1 MRDKSQISK
10 YKIDKIMTRQQI
22 RLKNRQHMKSIAK
35 QQKLDG
41 ENKIYLLEVYEK
53 PNLIKVGDTHRDVE
67 SRNDE
72 TITNPALHRKN
83 DVVFWNA
90 VKFDGTKFRDK
101 ELHKF
106 LEDKGW
112 VRELNDN
119 GNKSEW
125 FFDLTLEDFEK
136 ELEEFVGE
144 KPTKQYSL
152 RKGQEYLKDE
162 ILQAFDDG
170 FNYINL
176 SACVRV
182 GKTMLSLDISKVKD
196 YFPVYIGKNLT
207 SQASVID
214 DNGEYNIVTKFKLVS
229 LHGNNEEVENDL
241 SKKTKKIIESIE
253 LENPDNKKIIF
264 YVDEVD
270 DASHTIK
277 SREVLVP
284 VVKYFQETGYEV
296 KVICMSGTRA
306 YRGLKILN
314 DIVGD
319 EKIKEISLTYGEMQI
334 LQPETT
340 CRRNFLSITYYS
352 PSEVELSNI
361 SDSMKSGTGRKSLA
375 GTVVGLLG
383 TNSFDIKLNP
393 KFPHWFIKFATVG
406 KGNANRL
413 VNHLNKNHS
422 IVENQKYFFQNVNG
436 DFTSS
441 REAQDYC
448 KGIIESHPDCIV
460 VFITQG
466 MATTSFSVKTIGN
479 GVVFTDNELTSD
491 DIQCLHRSATHA
503 KDKEWCNLIVVTTND
518 SPEVKFDDVFEEEV
532 SGTDREERSKIYKEI
547 LEIDCITHYLVTDDG
562 KSTTPVKIDNSNVEV
577 MLDKKMENMTKIS
590 SIVQSLMG
598 EDELPMF
605 DLLEELVKNTS
616 KKSKTKKGK
625 SVDIFGS
632 SINSSKKSSKEQNK
646 TTLKKKQKLL
656 RALVENI
663 VKVPSV
669 CRMMETS
676 IEEFDS
682 WDEIGTLQEDMFL
695 EYYNNFPILK
705 DRVNQIYGL
714 CEDENYLVEN
724 YINKM
729 V

>member
-1 MRDKSQISK
+1 MS
-10 YKIDKIMTRQQI
+10 RQQL

-41 ENKIYLLEVYEK
+41 ENIIYLYMVKEK
-53 PNLIKVGDTHRDVE
+53 PKLGKVGDTHRGLDKRIKETTTTASLHIVE
-67 SRNDE
+67 QY
-72 TITNPALHRKN
+72 
-83 DVVFWNA
+83 FWEA
-90 VKFDGTKFRDK
+90 KKHDGTKFRDY

-106 LEDKGW
+106 LEGKGW
-112 VRELNDN
+112 KRELNDN

-136 ELEEFVGE
+136 EFEEFVGK
-144 KPTKQYSL
+144 KPSKKYIP
-152 RKGQEYLKDE
+152 RKGQEYLEGE

-170 FNYINL
+170 FNYVNL

-182 GKTMLSLDISKVKD
+182 GKTILSLGISKVKN

-207 SQASVID
+207 SQSSVED
-214 DNGEYNIVTKFKLVS
+214 DNEEYNIVPKFKCVS
-229 LHGNNEEVENDL
+229 LHGIDEKVENEL
-241 SKKTKKIIESIE
+241 SKKTKRIIESIE

-264 YVDEVD
+264 YIDEVD

-277 SREVLVP
+277 SRQVLVP
-284 VVKYFQETGYEV
+284 VVKYFQENGYEV

-314 DIVGD
+314 DIADG

-340 CRRNFLSITYYS
+340 CRRNFLSITHYS

-361 SDSMKSGTGRKSLA
+361 SDSMKSGVGRKSLA
-375 GTVVGLLG
+375 GTLVNLLG
-383 TNSFDIKLNP
+383 TTHSFDIKLNP
-393 KFPHWFIKFATVG
+393 KFPHWFIKFATIG
-406 KGNANRL
+406 KGNANSL
-413 VNHLNKNHS
+413 VNYLNKNHS
-422 IVENQKYFFQNVNG
+422 VVENQKYFFQNVNG

-448 KGIIESHPDCIV
+448 KGIIESHPGCIV

-491 DIQCLHRSATHA
+491 DIQCLHRSATHTEG
-503 KDKEWCNLIVVTTND
+503 KEWCNLIVVTTND
-518 SPEVKFDDVFEEEV
+518 SPEMKFDDVFEEEV
-532 SGTDREERSKIYKEI
+532 SGTGREERSKIYKEI
-547 LEIDCITHYLVTDDG
+547 CEIDCITHYLVKDG
-562 KSTTPVKIDNSNVEV
+562 KSTIPVKIDNSNVEV
-577 MLDKKMENMTKIS
+577 MLDKKMERMTKIS
-590 SIVQSLMG
+590 SIVQSLMD

-605 DLLEELVKNTS
+605 DLLDELVKNTS

-632 SINSSKKSSKEQNK
+632 SIDSSKKSSKEQNK

-663 VKVPSV
+663 VKVPSA
-669 CRMMETS
+669 CRMMGIS

-682 WDEIGTLQEDMFL
+682 WNEIGTLQEDMFL

-714 CEDENYLVEN
+714 CEDENYLVKN

>member
-1 MRDKSQISK
+1 MS
-10 YKIDKIMTRQQI
+10 RQQL
-22 RLKNRQHMKSIAK
+22 RLKNRQYLKSIANK
-35 QQKLDG
+35 QISDG

-53 PNLIKVGDTHRDVE
+53 PNLMKVGDTHRDVE
-67 SRNDE
+67 TRNDE

-83 DVVFWNA
+83 DIVYWDA
-90 VKFDGTKFRDK
+90 VKYDGTKFRDK
-101 ELHKF
+101 KLHKF
-106 LEDKGW
+106 LEGKGW
-112 VRELNDN
+112 ERQLNDN
-119 GNKSEW
+119 RNKSEW
-125 FFDLTLEDFEK
+125 FIGLTLEDFEK
-136 ELEEFVGE
+136 EFEEFIGE
-144 KPTKQYSL
+144 KPSKQYTL
-152 RKGQEYLKDE
+152 RKGQEYLEGE

-170 FNYINL
+170 FNYVNL

-182 GKTMLSLDISKVKD
+182 GKTILSLGISKVKN

-207 SQASVID
+207 SQSSVED
-214 DNGEYNIVTKFKLVS
+214 DNEEFNIVPKFKCIS
-229 LHGNNEEVENDL
+229 LHGIDEEVENEL
-241 SKKTKKIIESIE
+241 SKKTKRIIESIE

-264 YVDEVD
+264 YIDEVD

-277 SREVLVP
+277 SRQVLVP
-284 VVKYFQETGYEV
+284 VVKYFQENGYEV
-296 KVICMSGTRA
+296 KVVCMSGTRA

-314 DIVGD
+314 DIAIG
-319 EKIKEISLTYGEMQI
+319 EKIKEISLTYNEMQI

-340 CRRNFLSITYYS
+340 CQRNFVSITYYS
-352 PSEVELSNI
+352 PSEVELTNI
-361 SDSMKSGTGRKSLA
+361 SDSMKSSTGRKSLA

-406 KGNANRL
+406 KGNANAL
-413 VNHLNKNHS
+413 VNYLNRNYS
-422 IVENQKYFFQNVNG
+422 VIENQKYFFQNVNG

-441 REAQDYC
+441 RESQDYC
-448 KGIIESHPDCIV
+448 KGIIKSHPDCIV

-466 MATTSFSVKTIGN
+466 MATTSFSVVPINN

-491 DIQCLHRSATHA
+491 DIQCLHRSATHTEG
-503 KDKEWCNLIVVTTND
+503 KEWCNLIVVTTNN
-518 SPEVKFDDVFEEEV
+518 SKELKFDDVFEEEV
-532 SGTDREERSKIYKEI
+532 SGSGREERSKIYKEI
-547 LEIDCITHYLVTDDG
+547 LETNCITHYLVEDG

-590 SIVQSLMG
+590 SIVQSLMD

-605 DLLEELVKNTS
+605 DLLDELVKNRS
-616 KKSKTKKGK
+616 NKSKTKKGK

-632 SINSSKKSSKEQNK
+632 SIDSSKKSSKEQNK

-663 VKVPSV
+663 VKVPSA
-669 CRMMETS
+669 CRMMGIS

-682 WDEIGTLQEDMFL
+682 WNEIGTLQEDMFL

-714 CEDENYLVEN
+714 CEDENYLVKN

>member
-1 MRDKSQISK
+1 MS
-10 YKIDKIMTRQQI
+10 RQQL
-22 RLKNRQHMKSIAK
+22 RLKNRQYLKSIANK
-35 QQKLDG
+35 QISDG

-53 PNLIKVGDTHRDVE
+53 PNLMKVGDTHRDVE
-67 SRNDE
+67 TRNDE

-83 DVVFWNA
+83 DIVYWDA
-90 VKFDGTKFRDK
+90 VKYDGTKFRDK
-101 ELHKF
+101 KLHKF
-106 LEDKGW
+106 LEGKGW
-112 VRELNDN
+112 ERQLNDN
-119 GNKSEW
+119 LNKSEW
-125 FFDLTLEDFEK
+125 FIGLTLEDFEK
-136 ELEEFVGE
+136 EFEEFIGE
-144 KPTKQYSL
+144 KPSKQYTL
-152 RKGQEYLKDE
+152 RKGQEYLEGE

-170 FNYINL
+170 FNYVNL

-182 GKTMLSLDISKVKD
+182 GKTILSLGISKVKN

-207 SQASVID
+207 SQSSVED
-214 DNGEYNIVTKFKLVS
+214 DNEEFNIVPKFKCIS
-229 LHGNNEEVENDL
+229 LHGIDEEVENEL
-241 SKKTKKIIESIE
+241 SKKTKRIIESIE

-264 YVDEVD
+264 YIDEVD

-277 SREVLVP
+277 SRQVLVP
-284 VVKYFQETGYEV
+284 VVKYFQENGYEV
-296 KVICMSGTRA
+296 KVVCMSGTRA

-314 DIVGD
+314 DIAIG
-319 EKIKEISLTYGEMQI
+319 EKIKEISLTYNEMQI

-340 CRRNFLSITYYS
+340 CQRNFVSITYYS
-352 PSEVELSNI
+352 PSEVELTNI
-361 SDSMKSGTGRKSLA
+361 SDSMKSSTGRKSLA

-406 KGNANRL
+406 KGNANAL
-413 VNHLNKNHS
+413 VNYLNRNYS
-422 IVENQKYFFQNVNG
+422 VIENQKYFFQNVNG

-441 REAQDYC
+441 RESQDYC
-448 KGIIESHPDCIV
+448 KGIIKSHPDCIV

-466 MATTSFSVKTIGN
+466 MATTSFSVVPINN

-491 DIQCLHRSATHA
+491 DIQCLHRSATHTEG
-503 KDKEWCNLIVVTTND
+503 KEWCNLIVVTTNN
-518 SPEVKFDDVFEEEV
+518 SKELKFDDVFEEEV
-532 SGTDREERSKIYKEI
+532 SGSGREERSKIYKEI
-547 LEIDCITHYLVTDDG
+547 LETNCITHYLVEDG

-590 SIVQSLMG
+590 SIVQSLMD

-605 DLLEELVKNTS
+605 DLLDELVKNRS
-616 KKSKTKKGK
+616 NKSKTKKGK

-632 SINSSKKSSKEQNK
+632 SIDSSKKSSKEQNK

-663 VKVPSV
+663 VKVPSA
-669 CRMMETS
+669 CRMMGIS

-682 WDEIGTLQEDMFL
+682 WNEIGTLQEDMFL

-714 CEDENYLVEN
+714 CEDENYLVKN

>member
-1 MRDKSQISK
+1 MS
-10 YKIDKIMTRQQI
+10 RQQL

-41 ENKIYLLEVYEK
+41 ENIIYLYRVEEK
-53 PNLIKVGDTHRDVE
+53 PKLAKVGDTHRGLDKRIKETTTTASLHIVE
-67 SRNDE
+67 QY
-72 TITNPALHRKN
+72 
-83 DVVFWNA
+83 FWEA
-90 VKFDGTKFRDK
+90 KKHDGTKFRDY

-106 LEDKGW
+106 LEGKGW
-112 VRELNDN
+112 KRELNDN

-136 ELEEFVGE
+136 EFEEFVGK
-144 KPTKQYSL
+144 KPSKKYIP
-152 RKGQEYLKDE
+152 RKGQEYLEGE

-170 FNYINL
+170 FNYVNL

-182 GKTMLSLDISKVKD
+182 GKTILSLGISKVKN

-207 SQASVID
+207 SQSSVEG
-214 DNGEYNIVTKFKLVS
+214 DNEEFNIVPKFKCVS
-229 LHGNNEEVENDL
+229 LHGIDEKVENEL
-241 SKKTKKIIESIE
+241 SKKTKRIIESIE

-264 YVDEVD
+264 YIDEVD

-277 SREVLVP
+277 SRQVLVP
-284 VVKYFQETGYEV
+284 VVKYFQENGYEV

-314 DIVGD
+314 DIADG
-319 EKIKEISLTYGEMQI
+319 EKIKEISLTYNEMQI

-340 CRRNFLSITYYS
+340 CQRNFVSITYYS
-352 PSEVELSNI
+352 PSEVGLTNI
-361 SDSMKSGTGRKSLA
+361 SESMKSSTGRKSLA

-406 KGNANRL
+406 KGNANLL
-413 VNHLNKNHS
+413 VNYLNRNYS
-422 IVENQKYFFQNVNG
+422 VIENQKYFFQNVNG

-441 REAQDYC
+441 RESQDYC
-448 KGIIESHPDCIV
+448 KGIIKSHSNSTV

-491 DIQCLHRSATHA
+491 DIQCLHRSGTHTES
-503 KDKEWCNLIVVTTND
+503 KEWCNLIVVTTNN
-518 SPEVKFDDVFEEEV
+518 SKELKFDDVFEEEV
-532 SGTDREERSKIYKEI
+532 SGAGREERSKIYKEI
-547 LEIDCITHYLVTDDG
+547 LETNCITHYLVEDG

-577 MLDKKMENMTKIS
+577 MLDKKMEKMTNIS
-590 SIVQSLMG
+590 SIVQLLMD

-605 DLLEELVKNTS
+605 DLLDELVKGTT

-632 SINSSKKSSKEQNK
+632 SINSSKKSSKKQDK

-656 RALVENI
+656 RALIEKAVL
-663 VKVPSV
+663 VPAI
-669 CRMMETS
+669 CREQEVT
-676 IEEFDS
+676 IEEFDN
-682 WDEIGTLQEDMFL
+682 WNLLELQKDMFF
-695 EYYNNFPILK
+695 EYYNNFPLLR
-705 DRVNQIYGL
+705 DRIDTIYGL
-714 CEDENYLVEN
+714 CEDKNYLVES
-724 YINKM
+724 YIKNIN
-729 V
+729 